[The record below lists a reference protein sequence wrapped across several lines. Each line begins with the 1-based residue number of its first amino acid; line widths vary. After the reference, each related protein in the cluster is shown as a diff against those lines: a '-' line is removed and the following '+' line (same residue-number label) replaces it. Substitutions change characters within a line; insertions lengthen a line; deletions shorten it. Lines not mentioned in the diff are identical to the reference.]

1 MKRRVTFLLSL
12 ILCLSFSIYSI
23 ATGSEHVLNT
33 IDNTATVFDT
43 LKMTNEELEIYKKA
57 QAQYDA
63 VIFYDKLISAFMDK
77 YGEKDGQP
85 ARYPDNYAGAYI
97 SDSGTLVVQITKTND
112 HKISGTDSIKDY
124 LVYVDILAIK
134 EKDAEFKAESIEEII
149 EFEQVAYSLNELN
162 DMLVNSVDNVSKE
175 FPVTGYYVD
184 TRNNTINIS
193 IEISSYEKAIASI
206 DTYKSSKLTADKEIP
221 LVFEVGEVTEP
232 DAYHMGGQGYY
243 YHGSD
248 GGRTLGWSYVEI

>member
-85 ARYPDNYAGAYI
+85 ARYPDNYGSMSI
-97 SDSGTLVVQITKTND
+97 LWTK
-112 HKISGTDSIKDY
+112 I
-124 LVYVDILAIK
+124 
-134 EKDAEFKAESIEEII
+134 
-149 EFEQVAYSLNELN
+149 
-162 DMLVNSVDNVSKE
+162 
-175 FPVTGYYVD
+175 
-184 TRNNTINIS
+184 
-193 IEISSYEKAIASI
+193 
-206 DTYKSSKLTADKEIP
+206 
-221 LVFEVGEVTEP
+221 
-232 DAYHMGGQGYY
+232 
-243 YHGSD
+243 
-248 GGRTLGWSYVEI
+248 